1 MADVELILLQRVE
14 KLGQMGD
21 VVKVKPGFARN
32 YLLPQKKALRAS
44 KDNLARFEQERAQLE
59 AQNLKRREE
68 AERVAERVGGLSV
81 VIIRQAGESGSLYGS
96 VSARDIAE
104 ATTAAGLTIDRQQV
118 MLEHPIK
125 TLGLA
130 RVRVALHPEVSIPVI
145 VNVARSQEE
154 AERQA
159 RGERVGAEAEEE
171 EEAALDAAAMF
182 DAGAAPEQPL
192 GLTPRRV
199 SLRSGGP
206 RSVFAGQRYDHP
218 IRHGCERLTQALQQC
233 FDRGRPGHRRELA
246 LYRCPPSASGR
257 RDPRRSRC
265 GSSCSVLQVV
275 RIEAACQLAAG
286 FRQRRAVRDEARLA
300 ESQAFGHRQSPILV
314 ERQGRG

>member
-1 MADVELILLQRVE
+1 MAAVELILLQRVE
-14 KLGQMGD
+14 KLGQMGER
-21 VVKVKPGFARN
+21 VRVKPGFARN
-32 YLLPQKKALRAS
+32 YLLPQKKAMRAS
-44 KDNLARFEQERAQLE
+44 KENLARFEQERGQLE

-104 ATTAAGLTIDRQQV
+104 GATSAGLTVDRQQV
-118 MLEHPIK
+118 VLEHPIK

-171 EEAALDAAAMF
+171 EEAIDAATLF
-182 DAGAAPEQPL
+182 EPGAAPEDQPQ
-192 GLTPRRV
+192 P
-199 SLRSGGP
+199 
-206 RSVFAGQRYDHP
+206 
-218 IRHGCERLTQALQQC
+218 
-233 FDRGRPGHRRELA
+233 
-246 LYRCPPSASGR
+246 
-257 RDPRRSRC
+257 
-265 GSSCSVLQVV
+265 
-275 RIEAACQLAAG
+275 
-286 FRQRRAVRDEARLA
+286 
-300 ESQAFGHRQSPILV
+300 
-314 ERQGRG
+314 